1 MRSPNLSKPG
11 NAMQMQIFF
20 IKQLVALPGAKAIV
34 MSQTQAGFSP
44 DSNWLSQKE
53 DLKMNANAVLTKTSS
68 FSHSSL

>member
-1 MRSPNLSKPG
+1 
-11 NAMQMQIFF
+11 MQMQIFF